1 MQDDKIFRTYITPLT
16 PQPTGEIRSG
26 RLTGQLKCIL
36 FDVYGTL
43 LISGSGDIG
52 TAEKTTRNLPKLAE
66 LLEKYQVPGSGPDLR
81 DKLFEGIRKEHDR
94 MRKYGIEFP
103 EVNIVR
109 IWESVIG
116 PMPDEHIRSF
126 ALEFEMIVNPVY
138 PMPHLED
145 LLAACRRNKIKMGII
160 SNAQFYTLLLFEW
173 FLKTDLEELGF
184 TTELIFLSYLFG
196 QGKPSQELFRLAQRQ
211 LNLYGITPDSVLYLG
226 NDMLNDIYPAHHSGF
241 QTALFAGDA
250 RSLRWRKDDPR
261 CSGLT
266 PDLVVTD
273 LIQITELIAETVDD

>member
-1 MQDDKIFRTYITPLT
+1 MSDDDKIFRSYVTPLK
-16 PQPTGEIRSG
+16 PRPTGERQSG
-26 RLTGQLKCIL
+26 RLTGQLHCIL
-36 FDVYGTL
+36 FDIYGTL

-52 TAEKTTRNLPKLAE
+52 TAEKTARDLSKLTG
-66 LLEKYQVPGSGPDLR
+66 LLEKYHIPGSGKDFR
-81 DKLFEGIRKEHDR
+81 DMLFEHIRKEHDR
-94 MRKYGIEFP
+94 IKKSGIEFP

-116 PMPDEHIRSF
+116 PMSDEHIRAF

-138 PMPHLED
+138 PMPHLAD

-160 SNAQFYTLLLFEW
+160 SNAQFYTQLLLEW
-173 FLKTDLEELGF
+173 FLKSDLKSLGF
-184 TTELIFLSYLFG
+184 TSDLVFLSYLFG
-196 QGKPSQELFRLAQRQ
+196 QGKPSPYLFKRAREQ
-211 LNLYGITPDSVLYLG
+211 LDSYGIEPDSVLYLG
-226 NDMLNDIYPAHHSGF
+226 NDMLNDIYPAHRSGF

-250 RSLRWRKDDPR
+250 RSLRRRRDDPR

-273 LIQITELIAETVDD
+273 LNQVADLLTGIS